1 MKISFAIVAFAATGV
16 AALDEN
22 NVKWSNS
29 SLKSSCGRVSASYWQ
44 WKKSGGKGNFGHI
57 PGAEALECLQSMPLY
72 TESALDFLDAYDGYL
87 QFQSTTKKLRK
98 PPPSY
103 PSLPTDL
110 DGGLQKLRHRVS
122 SGHYSNQFD
131 FDRDLSLLLTR
142 ANDGHLL
149 AGLCSQEVFA
159 FTHDTPLMSVS
170 PDGIELPRL
179 YTVVEIN
186 GVDAVYYLESEIAL
200 YIGYQDPDARYNR
213 LFPSPTGN
221 FSKHFD
227 SGAWTSRFGLWPGKP
242 SYVVRFA
249 NGTELLVE
257 VLAMW
262 SETNGD
268 MTYGNGRELFDVA
281 CRKRADPVLHSFP
294 GEFITQPDWDVP
306 PSGEPAFPRPDFKD
320 GGGHFR
326 GYTSAGPAMPD
337 VAVLHLPTFPSAGGA
352 REVAETVSRFLT
364 QVVHLGKRGLVLD
377 LSGNEGGDIVPAFNL
392 FKTLF
397 PNGNIYSATRF
408 RSTELLGLMTRVFSA
423 AWADGP
429 DVLDP
434 PLVYSQ
440 AVRPNT
446 AEPFGSLK
454 DFYLDPKVKGD
465 GMSSLY
471 AHFDF
476 DRASTVRDPI
486 RGFGGIPHNPKRQ
499 LFEAKDIAVMT
510 DGRCASTCAILVDL
524 LHQQGV
530 RTLAFGGRPRPGP
543 MQAVGGVRG
552 GQRWSLKAIE
562 KHVQTAL
569 RLAPD
574 VLPPADVQRLAALAP
589 PLRAEFPLQFDR
601 YGQSGVNFRD
611 AYGPEDDET
620 PLQFVYEA
628 ADCRRFFTV
637 ENAMEPASMWV
648 DAARAMFG
656 EEGDLCVS
664 GSRRA

>member
-1 MKISFAIVAFAATGV
+1 MKVSFAIVAFAAAGV
-16 AALDEN
+16 AALVEN

-29 SLKSSCGRVSASYWQ
+29 SLKSSCGRISASYWQ

-72 TESALDFLDAYDGYL
+72 QESALAFLDAYDGYL

-98 PPPSY
+98 PPSSY

-110 DGGLQKLRHRVS
+110 DGGLQKIRHRVS
-122 SGHYSNQFD
+122 SGRYSNQFD

-159 FTHDTPLMSVS
+159 FTHDTPLVSVS
-170 PDGIELPRL
+170 PDGIELSRL
-179 YTVVEIN
+179 YTVSDARILRAHPSSVSHVVEIN
-186 GVDAVYYLESEIAL
+186 GVDAVYFLESELAL

-242 SYVVRFA
+242 SYVVRFD
-249 NGTELLVE
+249 NGTEVLVE

-268 MTYGNGRELFDVA
+268 MTYENGRGLFDVA
-281 CRKRADPVLHSFP
+281 CRKRSDPVLHSFP
-294 GEFITQPDWDVP
+294 GEFITPPDWDVP
-306 PSGEPAFPRPDFKD
+306 PSGDPAFPRPDFKD
-320 GGGHFR
+320 SGGHFR
-326 GYTSAGPAMPD
+326 GYTSAGPAMSD

-352 REVAETVSRFLT
+352 RGGCRDDKPVSDAGGPSGQEETGL
-364 QVVHLGKRGLVLD
+364 GLVWKRRRRYRPRLQPVQNAV
-377 LSGNEGGDIVPAFNL
+377 SGWE
-392 FKTLF
+392 
-397 PNGNIYSATRF
+397 Y
-408 RSTELLGLMTRVFSA
+408 LLGHALS
-423 AWADGP
+423 
-429 DVLDP
+429 LDRTTGTDDQG
-434 PLVYSQ
+434 Q
-440 AVRPNT
+440 AVRPST
-446 AEPFGSLK
+446 AEPLGSLK
-454 DFYLDPKVKGD
+454 EFYLDPKVKGD
-465 GMSSLY
+465 NMSSLY

-486 RGFGGIPHNPKRQ
+486 RGFGGIPLNPKRQ
-499 LFEAKDIAVMT
+499 LFDAKDIVVVN
-510 DGRCASTCAILVDL
+510 DRRPL
-524 LHQQGV
+524 
-530 RTLAFGGRPRPGP
+530 RPRPAPSSSISSASRASAPSPSGAGRGPGP

-574 VLPPADVQRLAALAP
+574 VLPPADAQRLAALAP

-611 AYGPEDDET
+611 AYGPGDDET

-637 ENAMEPASMWV
+637 ENVLEPASMWE

-656 EEGDLCVS
+656 DGDLCVS
-664 GSRRA
+664 GSRSA